1 LTKKSKKSKQDKNAG
16 IEKHK
21 QALREK
27 KMKKKEKKKVTIPA
41 NYRKNS
47 SSKTKFSF
55 TLKTGGSRETSPMVS
70 AHNKLLSSELYFEK
84 RSHVI
89 C

>member
-1 LTKKSKKSKQDKNAG
+1 VYHLQSHRVYYSIHDLDGGKKLPKKSKKSKQEKTAG

-41 NYRKNS
+41 NYRK
-47 SSKTKFSF
+47 K
-55 TLKTGGSRETSPMVS
+55 
-70 AHNKLLSSELYFEK
+70 
-84 RSHVI
+84 
-89 C
+89 